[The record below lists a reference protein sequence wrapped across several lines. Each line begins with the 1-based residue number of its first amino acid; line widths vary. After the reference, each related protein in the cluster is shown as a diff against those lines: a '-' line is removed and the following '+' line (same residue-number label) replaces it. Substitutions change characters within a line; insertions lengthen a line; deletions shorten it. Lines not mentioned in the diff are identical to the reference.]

1 MKERVIKHAL
11 ICFGI
16 MLLLTIVALFSRTTH
31 IGFFGYVIMLIAGT
45 LFTTIGVGI
54 AEAFRRFVIPD
65 MLLASGAY
73 DMLLK
78 KVFWLI
84 GPQAIGWFIGTV
96 ATQGQL
102 RNLGF

>member
-16 MLLLTIVALFSRTTH
+16 MLLLTIMALFSRTAH

-45 LFTTIGVGI
+45 LFTTIGVAIGD
-54 AEAFRRFVIPD
+54 AFRRFVMPD

-78 KVFWLI
+78 KIFWLI
-84 GPQAIGWFIGTV
+84 GPQAIGWFIGLI
-96 ATQGQL
+96 ATQGLL
-102 RNLGF
+102 RNMGF